1 MKLNFLYRLIII
13 VLIAAANVSCD
24 QLTKSWATE
33 NLQTQQYK
41 PKEFLGVFFKLTY
54 VKNEGAFLS
63 LGSKLSENLR
73 YWALKIFPI
82 LLLVGLFIHMLL
94 SKTMTLWQL
103 IAFSFILGG
112 GLSNIYDRMLYGSVV
127 DFMNMG
133 IDIGGRKIRTGI
145 FNFADVSIMT
155 GLFMMLPSIFTKDKS
170 PSIQEKDPS
179 VESS

>member
-1 MKLNFLYRLIII
+1 MNVKMIYRVLII
-13 VLIAAANVSCD
+13 LGIALSSISCD

-33 NLQTQQYK
+33 TLKGK
-41 PKEFLGVFFKLTY
+41 PAKSYLNNTFRLTY

-63 LGSKLSENLR
+63 LGSKLSEKFH

-82 LLLVGLFIHMLL
+82 VLLVGLLLHMLF
-94 SKTMTLWQL
+94 SKSLTMWQL

-112 GLSNIYDRMLYGSVV
+112 GISNIYDRVLFGNVI

-133 IDIGGRKIRTGI
+133 IDSLRTGI

-155 GLFMMLPSIFTKDKS
+155 GLFMMLPTMFSKK
-170 PSIQEKDPS
+170 PAE
-179 VESS
+179 

>member
-1 MKLNFLYRLIII
+1 MNLKFVYRLMIIL
-13 VLIAAANVSCD
+13 VIAVANISCD
-24 QLTKSWATE
+24 QYSKAWATE
-33 NLQTQQYK
+33 NLKAQRYDQ
-41 PKEFLGVFFKLTY
+41 KEFLGVFFKLTY

-63 LGSKLSENLR
+63 LGSKLSETFR

-82 LLLVGLFIHMLL
+82 LLLIGLFIHMLL

-112 GLSNIYDRMLYGSVV
+112 GLSNIYDRILYGSVV

-133 IDIGGRKIRTGI
+133 VELGERTIRTGI

-155 GLFMMLPSIFTKDKS
+155 GLFMMIPVMFSK
-170 PSIQEKDPS
+170 EKPPEKTPK
-179 VESS
+179 ESEEV